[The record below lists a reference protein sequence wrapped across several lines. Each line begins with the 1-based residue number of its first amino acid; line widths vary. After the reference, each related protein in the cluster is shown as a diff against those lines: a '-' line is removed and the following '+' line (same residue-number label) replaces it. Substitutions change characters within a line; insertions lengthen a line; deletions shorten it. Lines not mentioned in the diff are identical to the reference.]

1 MKIESQKLNIT
12 ETFRNYY
19 YTVPDYQREYI
30 WEQSNVNLLLAD
42 IYDEFISDPN
52 SEYFIGSVVVNRLG
66 DGNYEVIDGQQRLTT
81 LFLGL
86 CVFKKFFKEMPDY
99 LNSVQ
104 SLLLSGGTVN
114 ERGEIINKSHLI
126 LQYEDSTDLLDKI
139 VEEKDIR
146 ITMNGSS
153 AKIKNAYDEIR
164 NFLNTN
170 FTDKKE
176 IAKFYGYY
184 TNKVNFIQIETPNIN
199 DALKTFETINER
211 GIGLNPMDLLKNLIF
226 RQLDR
231 DKFKEINLEWK
242 KMSELLSKNKQ
253 KSLRFLRYFI
263 MSNYKVKDTKDTEVV
278 REDEIYTWISR
289 HDEQCNYSS
298 DPFGFVK
305 KLIENTEAYVNFQK
319 GLNIDNTSNNYLN
332 NIRKLGGGSFSQHLV
347 LLLSAKD
354 LNKELFTYLVRQIET
369 LVFYYTIT
377 KTPAKKLE
385 VKFSKWANELRLIV
399 LSADNKD
406 EALNDF
412 INDKFQNEIKGMSN
426 DYKINFE
433 NLNINS
439 LQNYKIKY
447 TFAKIAQYID
457 SKRLGQKE
465 PGSLDNYLEKEKE
478 IEHILPNNPEKDL
491 IAEIGDQEEYDELK
505 IKFGNL
511 TLLEKPINIVAG
523 RNFFSDKKELYK
535 DSNIYLTKSIVRKEE
550 IGKDT
555 SITRINKK
563 LLSFDKWDKESI
575 KKRQEMLYKLSMDI
589 WKVESFKNLNL

>member
-491 IAEIGDQEEYDELK
+491 IEEIGDQEEYDELK